1 MKETNSY
8 SYNTNLV
15 IQAMKELGKEN
26 INNDILIKIFKNFN
40 KEELEVIYNE
50 AKNTTIWIY
59 ENILRMRGF
68 ENEKNC

>member
-40 KEELEVIYNE
+40 KEELEVVYNE

-68 ENEKNC
+68 ENEKSY